1 MGTCRNLESSLERT
15 IASTT
20 TPSFCALGSIGGGEG
35 VSIAVNI
42 CKSYQ
47 KNEQFYCQMHLNI
60 EFITE
65 L

>member
-20 TPSFCALGSIGGGEG
+20 TPSFCALGSIGGGER
-35 VSIAVNI
+35 VSIAEDTS
-42 CKSYQ
+42 KSYQ